1 MQSNLFKNS
10 LPETDE
16 LVAYRLAEPALKAL
30 AESWYLPEKALTAAF
45 VESGKRLVVKLNGAL
60 LCAYKLSGKTKYI
73 EISSDY
79 TRFIP
84 EGTEHKLVTGGAY
97 RRIPLE
103 SIEDTAEYTSLL
115 CEIAEA
121 MILAIP
127 KDFSCCHRY
136 EACSDDGKCIHPD
149 REFAMGCYYKRNLKS
164 GQIFYG
170 KNSKG

>member
-1 MQSNLFKNS
+1 MQSSLFENTLS
-10 LPETDE
+10 ETDE
-16 LVAYRLAEPALKAL
+16 LAAYRLAEPALKAL
-30 AESWYLPEKALTAAF
+30 AESWYLPEKGLTAAF

-60 LCAYKLSGKTKYI
+60 LCAYKLSGKAKYI

-79 TRFIP
+79 TRFIS
-84 EGTEHKLVTGGAY
+84 EATVHKPTSGGAY
-97 RRIPLE
+97 RRIPVE
-103 SIEDTAEYTSLL
+103 SIDDTEEYNDLL
-115 CEIAEA
+115 CKIAEA

-136 EACSDDGKCIHPD
+136 EACSDAGKCIHPD

-170 KNSKG
+170 KNATE